1 MWRGRRCKKRMLSEG
16 KGGDRAGAIHTLIY
30 VNGVLTTVGQND
42 YIEYDVEAEEVRG
55 LLTKYLRF

>member
-1 MWRGRRCKKRMLSEG
+1 MLSEG